1 MLLTIGIILFVAWL
15 IGLVAFHVGG
25 LIHLLLVL
33 AVISVIVHLF
43 TGRRSVV

>member
-15 IGLVAFHVGG
+15 LGLVAFHVGG

>member
-1 MLLTIGIILFVAWL
+1 MLLTIGIILFAAWL
-15 IGLVAFHVGG
+15 LGLVAFHVGG